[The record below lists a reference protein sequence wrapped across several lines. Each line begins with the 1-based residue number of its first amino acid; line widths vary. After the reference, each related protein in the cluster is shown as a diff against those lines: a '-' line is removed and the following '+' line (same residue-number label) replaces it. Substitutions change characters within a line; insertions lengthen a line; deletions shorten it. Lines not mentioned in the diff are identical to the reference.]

1 MPLAV
6 AVIAFLA
13 TTGIYAAMRLT
24 VVRNAG

>member
-6 AVIAFLA
+6 AVIAFFVIN
-13 TTGIYAAMRLT
+13 GIYAAMRRT